1 MLSHQTLLD
10 IWDLSDEDIK
20 KCGYFCGS
28 LNDCRSERPVPP
40 VRGAKVDASKEASV
54 DKHDCNF
61 EHCRQDSCIKA
72 RISPVSHLVTSY
84 SLSDDD
90 DVNVKSVSSCVSEK
104 TVCDW
109 CNWSNE
115 LQLSWCE
122 NCGHV
127 VNSSQ
132 DKYETKD
139 HLCNHKEQTS
149 VNSMYPGTKNFTS
162 SYGRCLESRAKN
174 SCYQRHWKT
183 SSLSQSPTK
192 QCIPKIGTAGKHQCM

>member
-20 KCGYFCGS
+20 KYGYFCGR
-28 LNDCRSERPVPP
+28 LNESECPVPP
-40 VRGAKVDASKEASV
+40 VRGAKVDALKEAPV
-54 DKHDCNF
+54 YKHDYDF
-61 EHCRQDSCIKA
+61 EHCRQDKA

-90 DVNVKSVSSCVSEK
+90 DMNVKSVSSCVREK

-132 DKYETKD
+132 DKCETKD
-139 HLCNHKEQTS
+139 LCNHKVQTS
-149 VNSMYPGTKNFTS
+149 VNSGTKNSTS
-162 SYGRCLESRAKN
+162 SYSRTHRCLESRAKY
-174 SCYQRHWKT
+174 SSYQRHWKT
-183 SSLSQSPTK
+183 SSLSKSPTK
-192 QCIPKIGTAGKHQCM
+192 QFIPKIGTASKYQCM